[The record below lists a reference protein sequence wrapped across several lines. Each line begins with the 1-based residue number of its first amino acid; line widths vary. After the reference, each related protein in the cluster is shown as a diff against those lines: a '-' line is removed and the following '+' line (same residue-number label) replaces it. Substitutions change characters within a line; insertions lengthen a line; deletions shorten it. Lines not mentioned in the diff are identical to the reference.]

1 MARMSETPTGPVPA
15 ADNIPVFTVS
25 EISQAVKRTLEGAFD
40 RVRVR
45 GEVSKPN
52 YHGSGHLY
60 FTLKDENAVI
70 DGVCW
75 RGTVGRLRLTLE
87 HGMEVIA
94 TGKISSYSGSSKYQI
109 VVESIELAGR
119 TTDTN
124 PGLPHRAD

>member
-1 MARMSETPTGPVPA
+1 MARTSKNQNTPTTEQSASHHPA
-15 ADNIPVFTVS
+15 ATGNAPVYTVS
-25 EISQAVKRTLEGAFD
+25 ELSQAVKRTLEGAFD

-75 RGTVGRLRLTLE
+75 RGTVGRLRLTLAR
-87 HGMEVIA
+87 G
-94 TGKISSYSGSSKYQI
+94 
-109 VVESIELAGR
+109 
-119 TTDTN
+119 
-124 PGLPHRAD
+124 